1 MDEDLLFSCPCCR
14 ADLEIDETGDLV
26 LVELPELNA
35 NESRG
40 LGNLTV
46 SHQNH
51 DPRSRYHE
59 TEPRGL
65 NTSSNTLSPL
75 PKLNSPQN
83 HVAPVRSIEDID
95 IETDAT
101 SVSSSDDASQK
112 LLEANRKDLKA
123 KNIRTKSKW
132 WLTQL

>member
-14 ADLEIDETGDLV
+14 ADLEIDEAGDLV

-75 PKLNSPQN
+75 PKLNSPQKS
-83 HVAPVRSIEDID
+83 VAPVSLEDID
-95 IETDAT
+95 TTTTDAAT
-101 SVSSSDDASQK
+101 EK

-123 KNIRTKSKW
+123 KNIRTKSK
-132 WLTQL
+132 

>member
-1 MDEDLLFSCPCCR
+1 MDEDLQFICPCCR
-14 ADLEIDETGDLV
+14 ADLEIDEAGDLV

-75 PKLNSPQN
+75 PKLNSPKN
-83 HVAPVRSIEDID
+83 HVAPVID
-95 IETDAT
+95 IETDAA

-112 LLEANRKDLKA
+112 LLEANRKDLKS
-123 KNIRTKSKW
+123 KNIRTKSK
-132 WLTQL
+132 

>member
-1 MDEDLLFSCPCCR
+1 MDEDLQFICPCCR
-14 ADLEIDETGDLV
+14 ADLEIDETGDLI
-26 LVELPELNA
+26 LVGLPELNA

-75 PKLNSPQN
+75 PKLNSPKN
-83 HVAPVRSIEDID
+83 HVAPVSLEDID
-95 IETDAT
+95 TTTTDAAT
-101 SVSSSDDASQK
+101 EK
-112 LLEANRKDLKA
+112 LLEANRKDLKS
-123 KNIRTKSKW
+123 KNIRTKSK
-132 WLTQL
+132 

>member
-26 LVELPELNA
+26 LVELPELKT

-75 PKLNSPQN
+75 PKLNSPKN
-83 HVAPVRSIEDID
+83 HVAPVSLEDID
-95 IETDAT
+95 TTTTDAAT
-101 SVSSSDDASQK
+101 EK
-112 LLEANRKDLKA
+112 LLEANRKDLKS
-123 KNIRTKSKW
+123 KNIRTKSK
-132 WLTQL
+132 

>member
-1 MDEDLLFSCPCCR
+1 MMDEDLQFICPCCR
-14 ADLEIDETGDLV
+14 ADLEIDEAGDLI
-26 LVELPELNA
+26 LVGLPELKT

-75 PKLNSPQN
+75 PKLNSPKN
-83 HVAPVRSIEDID
+83 HVAPVID
-95 IETDAT
+95 IETDA
-101 SVSSSDDASQK
+101 ASQK
-112 LLEANRKDLKA
+112 LLEANKKDLKA
-123 KNIRTKSKW
+123 KNIRTKSK
-132 WLTQL
+132 